1 MRRLTKIRWCMGAVF
16 FLSASSY
23 AAFPDRPIRLVVP
36 FGPGTV
42 TDQYARALA
51 KSITQQADVAVVVEN
66 KLGANGII
74 GSQYVAAARPDGY
87 TLLLAT
93 NTTHA
98 ANQFLYKTLSYDPV
112 RGFSP
117 IALVGIGAQILVVT
131 PSSPAKTLGEF
142 IAQAKAAPGKLTFAT
157 GGGSTQVAGDLFEEM
172 AGIKLLQVPYQS
184 NPLALNDVLSGRVD
198 MMITDT
204 ATALPQMRAGRLR
217 ALGVT
222 TKTRSPLAPDVPTID
237 EAGVKGYEMTFWFAA
252 YAPKNTPGAI
262 VTRLNQLFVA
272 AAKSEPAEQFHKMV
286 GTTAQVTT
294 PAGLGTFQAAEAKKW
309 EQIIETAGIPK
320 Q

>member
-1 MRRLTKIRWCMGAVF
+1 MAAVF
-16 FLSASSY
+16 FFNTPAF
-23 AAFPDRPIRLVVP
+23 AAYPDRPIRLVVP

-51 KSITQQADVAVVVEN
+51 KSITEQTNVAVVVEN

-87 TLLLAT
+87 TVLLAT

-112 RGFSP
+112 KDFSP

-131 PSSPAKTLGEF
+131 PSSQAKTLSEF

-204 ATALPQMRAGRLR
+204 ATALPQMRAGKLR

-222 TKTRSPLAPDVPTID
+222 TKTRSSLAPDVPTID

-252 YAPKNTPGAI
+252 FAPKATPTAI
-262 VTRLNQLFVA
+262 VNKLNELFVT
-272 AAKSEPAEQFHKMV
+272 AAKSDAADTFHKMV

-294 PAGLGTFQAAEAKKW
+294 PAGLATFQAAEATKW
-309 EQIIETAGIPK
+309 RKIIETADIQK